1 MTASPRGW
9 QLVGL
14 RFLLI
19 CYSMIVMGMTMV
31 FEWDALFPDRRD
43 YLVLTPLPLRPF
55 AILAAKFAALGIFL
69 TMFLAAVNFFGVLL
83 WPGVESAGSY
93 FAVAGVHLAV
103 MMAAGLFSALAI
115 ATLQGVLVTLFRGA
129 AYRHISAGVQ
139 TALMAGLIL
148 FLFLSPLMAMAI
160 PNLCRTH
167 SPFLRWIPPFWFTGL
182 YEQMRPAVWHASAAP
197 ASGFAAAA
205 RTLASL
211 GSLALRSVWIALALF
226 TASFLPEYR
235 RHTRRALETSLP
247 NPKGPGRVS
256 RALSRAVARL
266 LRDPVEIGVF
276 HFIGQTISRSL
287 KHRLFLATYAGF
299 GAAVVVMVIAGGGV
313 LLRAPLVLSF
323 VLISGLRAAFNFPSD
338 LRANW
343 AFQVSETHSAAAY
356 IRATRK
362 WVMLFAVLPLFLVLA
377 ALEAIRS
384 PLPAV
389 AFHFAFGVSCSMVL
403 TEALFLNFH
412 KVPFTCSHFPGK
424 VNLVFLS
431 VLYVFGFTFYSSWMA
446 QLEEWLWSW
455 PLLAVL
461 FFVGVAAGLAALQRT
476 RERLLN
482 SETGLEYEDD
492 GDPAVRTLG
501 LEDS

>member
-1 MTASPRGW
+1 
-9 QLVGL
+9 
-14 RFLLI
+14 
-19 CYSMIVMGMTMV
+19 MV
-31 FEWDALFPDRRD
+31 
-43 YLVLTPLPLRPF
+43 
-55 AILAAKFAALGIFL
+55 
-69 TMFLAAVNFFGVLL
+69 
-83 WPGVESAGSY
+83 
-93 FAVAGVHLAV
+93 
-103 MMAAGLFSALAI
+103 AAGLFSALAI
-115 ATLQGVLVTLFRGA
+115 AALQGVLVTLFRGA
-129 AYRHISAGVQ
+129 AYRRISAGVQ

-148 FLFLSPLMAMAI
+148 FLFLSPLMATAI

-182 YEQMRPAVWHASAAP
+182 YEQMRPVVWHPSAP
-197 ASGFAAAA
+197 LASGLAAAGQ
-205 RTLASL
+205 TLASL
-211 GSLALRSVWIALALF
+211 GSLAMRSIWIALALF

-247 NPKGPGRVS
+247 NPKGPGGAA
-256 RALSRAVARL
+256 RALSRAVTRL

-299 GAAVVVMVIAGGGV
+299 GAALVVMVIADGGGS
-313 LLRAPLVLSF
+313 LRAPLALSF

-343 AFQVSETHSAAAY
+343 AFQVSETHSVAAY

-377 ALEAIRS
+377 AIEAIRS
-384 PLPAV
+384 PLPLV
-389 AFHFAFGVSCSMVL
+389 TFHFAFGVSVSLVL
-403 TEALFLNFH
+403 VEALFLNFH
-412 KVPFTCSHFPGK
+412 KVPFTCSHYPGK
-424 VNLVFLS
+424 VNLVFLT

-446 QLEEWLWSW
+446 RLEEWLWSL

-461 FFVGVAAGLAALQRT
+461 FFLGVGASLAALLRT
-476 RERLLN
+476 RERRLT
-482 SETGLEYEDD
+482 SETGLEYVDD

-501 LEDS
+501 LTES